1 MARIAF
7 SDTANLT
14 GLVETLARYTG
25 TQTSTTSS
33 YTLAQKTLDINSAYV
48 HFFNL
53 ASRASG
59 KQQIDDTNNSTLP
72 LLLSDLTSGTANY
85 SFKVDEASPTNQV
98 LELQKLRI
106 KDANGKWTDYLTQI
120 DKNET
125 DISQFQDITGT
136 PEYFDLIGDNVVF
149 YPTPSYT
156 SANGIEFTVTRTP
169 VYFLTSDTT
178 KKPGIPDMFDEYLVI
193 RPAYFFCTMKGLPQ
207 AKAYGDAM
215 LMMEKEAKQYYANR
229 NKTFQDVISPVGIN
243 SI

>member
-1 MARIAF
+1 MAIQF
-7 SDTANLT
+7 SDTTNLT

-33 YTLAQKTLDINSAYV
+33 YTLAQKTLDINNAYV
-48 HFFNL
+48 HYINL
-53 ASRASG
+53 ASRAAG

-85 SFKVDEASPTNQV
+85 SFKVDEASPTNQI
-98 LELQKLRI
+98 LEVQKIRI
-106 KDANGKWTDYLTQI
+106 KDANGKWTDFLTQI

-125 DISQFQDITGT
+125 DVSQYQDVTGT
-136 PEYFDLIGDNVVF
+136 PEYYDLVGDNVVF
-149 YPTPSYT
+149 YPTPNYT

-178 KKPGIPDMFDEYLVI
+178 KKPGIPDMFHEYLVI
-193 RPAYFFCTMKGLPQ
+193 RPAYYFCVAKGLPQ
-207 AKAYGDAM
+207 AKAYGDSM
-215 LMMEKEAKQYYANR
+215 IMMEREIQHYYSNR
-229 NKTFQDVISPVGIN
+229 NKTNQERITSEPIF